1 MGSFDD
7 LIEEKPVV
15 EKEDDYEDTSSKVDQ
30 VLEEN
35 DVEEKV
41 VNFEPIEE
49 PEKKGSYFNKAKQKM
64 AKQKSQ
70 IKDKTTKKFE
80 PEVEWTEEEK
90 KTVKDKFI
98 ERVKASRKE
107 RRRIRKGE
115 HNLVLDSQKIVIGFG
130 FISMIFLFLMWQ
142 YNQDSQAITA
152 IVFII
157 GSFLFMPLGAILGW
171 VFLDPY
177 MRCKIMR
184 KMSKGRKNYGLVNFV
199 GKSNKIVSRI
209 KNFDEDLIWIKNKC
223 WALTRSGIYELD
235 KSGEQATHKQALDP
249 DSFVTVTESVPTMFI
264 DINSMQPLTFEKTG
278 REGIAPEELGSTLK
292 GWVDNQ
298 MAKVM
303 FLKKSL
309 DIYFIIVILCSL
321 ASAYFGYINNQKII
335 ELEETIKEL
344 GRQLQQMIILFP

>member
-7 LIEEKPVV
+7 LIEDI
-15 EKEDDYEDTSSKVDQ
+15 KEPEEDKHETTKSKVDRI
-30 VLEEN
+30 LEEN
-35 DVEEKV
+35 DVEEKIV
-41 VNFEPIEE
+41 DFEPIEE
-49 PEKKGSYFNKAKQKM
+49 PEKKETYFSKAKEKM
-64 AKQKSQ
+64 AKQKTQ
-70 IKDKTTKKFE
+70 IKDKTTKKIE
-80 PEVEWTEEEK
+80 QEVEWTDEEK
-90 KTVKDKFI
+90 KVVKNKFI
-98 ERVKASRKE
+98 ERVKATRKE

-130 FISMIFLFLMWQ
+130 FISMMFLFLMWQ
-142 YNQDSQAITA
+142 YNQESQAITA
-152 IVFII
+152 IVFIV

-184 KMSKGRKNYGLVNFV
+184 KMSKGRRNYGLVNFV

-223 WALTRSGIYELD
+223 WALSRSGIYEID
-235 KSGEQATHKQALDP
+235 KNGEQATHKQALDP

-309 DIYFIIVILCSL
+309 DMYFIIVILCSL
-321 ASAYFGYINNQKII
+321 ASAYFGYTNNQQII
-335 ELEETIKEL
+335 ELEEKIQEL
-344 GRQLQQMIILFP
+344 TNRLTTGIIVFF